1 MTISEIK
8 NYVNSDDFEKN
19 VLDIYCSKKK
29 EDIED
34 ERQRYLKL
42 ADMTLKIYGDGD
54 YHIISSPGRVEI
66 GGNHTDHQK
75 GFVIAASINI
85 DNICFVKKSDDMKAS
100 IYDEKFLMNEVDLND
115 LTIHEDE
122 KGNTKSIIRGTAA
135 RFNELSYKIGGFKAC
150 QDIRVLVGSGLSS
163 SACLEIMMT
172 EIYNALYNDD
182 KVDAVDR
189 AIISQWVENNYF
201 GKPCGLMDQLSI
213 SVGGFIAIDFYSE
226 RPKIEKN
233 EFSFGNNG
241 YQLLIINT
249 KGDHADLTSEYAA
262 IPNEMKEVAKCFGE
276 DYLSRVNPDDFYGR
290 LKEIRENIKN
300 DRALLRAHHY
310 FNETVRAK
318 KLNNA
323 IRRKDI
329 IKVISLMKE
338 SGESSY
344 KYLQNVYDSHD
355 TNRQAVS
362 LGLALAEKYV
372 KNDGLTR
379 VQGGG
384 FAGTIQAVIKKE
396 LVSGFT
402 HDLAAIFGS
411 DAIIPVE
418 IRLSGTKLII

>member
-8 NYVNSDDFEKN
+8 QYVNSDAFNDI

-42 ADMTLKIYGDGD
+42 ADTALKLYGDGD
-54 YHIISSPGRVEI
+54 YHIISSPGRIEV

-75 GFVIAASINI
+75 GYVIAASINI
-85 DNICFVKKSDDMKAS
+85 DNLCIVKKSDDMKAS
-100 IYDEKFLMNEVDLND
+100 FYDDKFLMNEVDLND
-115 LTIHEDE
+115 LKIHEEE
-122 KGNTKSIIRGTAA
+122 KGKTKSIIRGVAA
-135 RFNELSYKIGGFKAC
+135 RFNKFSYNIGGFKAC
-150 QDIRVLVGSGLSS
+150 QDMRVLVGSGLSS
-163 SACLEIMMT
+163 SACFEILIT
-172 EIYNALYNDD
+172 EIYNSLYNND
-182 KVDAVDR
+182 KVDAVER

-213 SVGGFIAIDFYSE
+213 SVGGFIAIDFYGDK
-226 RPKIEKN
+226 PKIEKN

-241 YQLLIINT
+241 YQLLVINT

-262 IPNEMKEVAKCFGE
+262 IPSEMKQVAKYFGE
-276 DYLSRVNPDDFYGR
+276 EHLSRVNPEDFYSR
-290 LKEIRENIKN
+290 LKELREQIKN

-318 KLNNA
+318 KLNDA

-329 IKVISLMKE
+329 VKVISLMKE
-338 SGESSY
+338 SGNSSY
-344 KYLQNVYDSHD
+344 KYLQNVYDTHD
-355 TNRQAVS
+355 TKRQAVA

-372 KNDGLTR
+372 RDEGLAR

-384 FAGTIQAVIKKE
+384 FAGTIQAVVKKDLE
-396 LVSGFT
+396 EVFKK
-402 HDLAAIFGS
+402 DLAAIFGS
-411 DAIIPVE
+411 DAIISAE
-418 IRLSGTKLII
+418 IRHSGTKFIV